1 VRRNGD
7 RLDPAIPSLPKL
19 LREHGWVAG
28 AFAASAKTAP
38 DPGFD
43 ERFSSDKDADWP
55 EQDRQVTRKAISWIE
70 THHDRP
76 FFAWLHYIGPHDPYS
91 PDPPY
96 DTMFDPDYPGPY
108 DGEQETLARITSER
122 IDLSPR
128 DLEHIVALYDGEVRA
143 TDDQLGEVLGALDR
157 LGLADSTLV
166 VFTSDHGEELFQRN
180 HYFQHGCSV
189 YDSTLHVP
197 LVMRLPGVLPA
208 GAVIGA
214 TMELVD
220 LMPTI
225 LGIENIP
232 ADGWPD
238 GLEGIDLSSL
248 LATAPANVAD
258 QPDSDSDV
266 LTSLGQRGV
275 VLPEDRFVDGA
286 RFAVAEYRDK
296 ILTLRTDEWRYIYNP
311 EQFHPRSGPYK
322 LRPADKG
329 YAIGREEL
337 YRSTED
343 PLESRNLLEQH
354 PDLAERFR
362 AALTRWAASR
372 PNEMSEPELDEET
385 EEELRSL
392 GYIN

>member
-1 VRRNGD
+1 VD
-7 RLDPAIPSLPKL
+7 L
-19 LREHGWVAG
+19 
-28 AFAASAKTAP
+28 AS
-38 DPGFD
+38 DPG
-43 ERFSSDKDADWP
+43 
-55 EQDRQVTRKAISWIE
+55 
-70 THHDRP
+70 
-76 FFAWLHYIGPHDPYS
+76 L
-91 PDPPY
+91 
-96 DTMFDPDYPGPY
+96 
-108 DGEQETLARITSER
+108 
-122 IDLSPR
+122 
-128 DLEHIVALYDGEVRA
+128 
-143 TDDQLGEVLGALDR
+143 
-157 LGLADSTLV
+157 
-166 VFTSDHGEELFQRN
+166 
-180 HYFQHGCSV
+180 
-189 YDSTLHVP
+189 
-197 LVMRLPGVLPA
+197 
-208 GAVIGA
+208 
-214 TMELVD
+214 
-220 LMPTI
+220 
-225 LGIENIP
+225 
-232 ADGWPD
+232 
-238 GLEGIDLSSL
+238 
-248 LATAPANVAD
+248 
-258 QPDSDSDV
+258 